1 MISAN
6 LTSIYYDNDF
16 FTAPAEIK
24 NPCPNQRAITRP
36 LLFIHNYSLFIFGS
50 ILNFVAFIILMQR
63 SLRCHS
69 TFAYLAFLSL
79 SNGLLSLVRF
89 IHWMSTYYLHIHF
102 ENNLYTCRFSHF
114 ALDFLTHFSLFT
126 LVCVNID
133 RARTVTRN
141 APRRQYP
148 NSAFQ
153 MVVVKEFLI
162 GIILC
167 IYHFHWL
174 VKFGY
179 EVSDDETQQTV
190 CSSDPNRTPLYFLF
204 LSSIYPIFEL
214 IIFFCLP
221 LLMNMICTILILR
234 SLRLRMRTAERFGP
248 RRPSVTNA
256 KKQKLNE
263 RICEK
268 LACCFPSTTIISN
281 VYSCCCFQIQFRRHS
296 ELRLKMGRTQQS
308 LTKYEEENNASQQR
322 QSPRSASCLSQDIQ
336 QITTTSIILHKKH
349 RIRRIRDIHLSAML
363 ITLTILYLI
372 CNLPFNFH
380 QTFGTKLYEHNSNAC
395 AIKFIHLLLDTLQQ
409 TYFSTNFFLYV
420 LTNRRFR
427 EAFYTAIMKIC
438 TRKQQYFHK
447 RNIQRRKG
455 PIISLNEP
463 TPYFNRLSNEYEIIS
478 VSAQQNHN
486 NIHSDMEL
494 TEMPPFHQR
503 TILRQNENNELMS
516 KTVTSEELS
525 SEE

>member
-1 MISAN
+1 MISVN
-6 LTSIYYDNDF
+6 LTSIYYDNGF
-16 FTAPAEIK
+16 FTVPTEIK

-36 LLFIHNYSLFIFGS
+36 LLFVHNYSLFIFGS
-50 ILNFVAFIILMQR
+50 ILNIVAFIILMQR

-89 IHWMSTYYLHIHF
+89 IHWMSTYYLRIHF
-102 ENNLYTCRFSHF
+102 ENNLYACRFSHF

-141 APRRQYP
+141 TPKRQYP

-153 MVVVKEFLI
+153 MVLVKEFI
-162 GIILC
+162 IAIILC
-167 IYHFHWL
+167 VYHFHWL

-179 EVSDDETQQTV
+179 EVSDGETQQTI
-190 CSSDPNRTPLYFLF
+190 CSSDPNRTPIYFLF

-214 IIFFCLP
+214 IIVFCLP
-221 LLMNMICTILILR
+221 LLMNMICTILIVR
-234 SLRLRMRTAERFGP
+234 SLRLRMRTAKRFGP
-248 RRPSVTNA
+248 PNPVVTNA
-256 KKQKLNE
+256 EKQKIYQ

-268 LACCFPSTTIISN
+268 LSCCFPSTTIISN
-281 VYSCCCFQIQFRRHS
+281 VYSCFCFQIQFRRHS

-308 LTKYEEENNASQQR
+308 LTKYEEENDASQRR
-322 QSPRSASCLSQDIQ
+322 QSSRSASCLSQDNQ
-336 QITTTSIILHKKH
+336 QMTTASIILHKRQ

-380 QTFGTKLYEHNSNAC
+380 QTFGRKLYEHNSDAC
-395 AIKFIHLLLDTLQQ
+395 TIKFIHLLLDTLQQ

-427 EAFYTAIMKIC
+427 EAFYAAIMKIC
-438 TRKQQYFHK
+438 TRKQQYLRK
-447 RNIQRRKG
+447 RNNQRKKR

-463 TPYFNRLSNEYEIIS
+463 APYFNRVSNEYQIIS
-478 VSAQQNHN
+478 ISTHQNQG

-494 TEMPPFHQR
+494 IEVPSFHQR
-503 TILRQNENNELMS
+503 TILRPNDENEFMS
-516 KTVTSEELS
+516 KTITLEELS
-525 SEE
+525 SEG